1 MRMGMAMKMIL
12 SAMVLSV
19 AVAVGETEYTY
30 GEDLVKQDGVPAGKV
45 TKHVWKGSDL
55 FEGTA
60 REYYV
65 YVPAQYDGSEAAALM
80 VFQDGHTCVKEGGDF
95 RVPAAGLETGRR
107 LRLRVRARD
116 VSLALKKPEDVSV
129 LNIFEGTVTSVSN
142 SDRPQTDVSIDVGGA
157 IIWSQITRK
166 SLSELEIA
174 PGKKVFAM
182 VKAVALDHPV
192 AHP

>member
-95 RVPAAGLETGRR
+95 RVPVVFDNLIAKGEMPVTVAVMVNPGWFVDGLEKAQGWKAPKGVRSNRSVEYDTLSAAYVGLLEKEILPEVEKTVNLSKDPAKRAILPES
-107 LRLRVRARD
+107 LRWL
-116 VSLALKKPEDVSV
+116 
-129 LNIFEGTVTSVSN
+129 
-142 SDRPQTDVSIDVGGA
+142 
-157 IIWSQITRK
+157 WRK
-166 SLSELEIA
+166 
-174 PGKKVFAM
+174 
-182 VKAVALDHPV
+182 D
-192 AHP
+192 